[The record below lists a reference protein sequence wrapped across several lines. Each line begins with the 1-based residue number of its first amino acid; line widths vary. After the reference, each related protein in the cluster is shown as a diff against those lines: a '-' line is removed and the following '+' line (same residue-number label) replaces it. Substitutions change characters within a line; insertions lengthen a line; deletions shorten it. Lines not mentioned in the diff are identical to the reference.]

1 MESSSFFHL
10 SQEIWKTQRG
20 WKKISYQKKCMEK
33 MHVTWENKIKKIL
46 LKKKKKK
53 FIPLNKELK

>member
-20 WKKISYQKKCMEK
+20 WKKNSYQKKCMEK

-46 LKKKKKK
+46 LKKKKKDSSH
-53 FIPLNKELK
+53 